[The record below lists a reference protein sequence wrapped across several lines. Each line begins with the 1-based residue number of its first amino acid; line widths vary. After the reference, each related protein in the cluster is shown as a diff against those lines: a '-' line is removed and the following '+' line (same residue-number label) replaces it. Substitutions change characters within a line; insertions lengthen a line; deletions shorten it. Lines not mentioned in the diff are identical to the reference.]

1 MSKLV
6 HTDRR
11 GRQVSGGNGS
21 AVVYEGAPGG
31 ARKLRCPGSH
41 QLAVPARTRDGSSVM
56 RAPNG
61 TTYVSKPLK

>member
-1 MSKLV
+1 MSKMV

-11 GRQVSGGNGS
+11 GRQVSGGGP

-31 ARKLRCPGSH
+31 PRKIRCPGSH
-41 QLAVPARTRDGSSVM
+41 QLAVPARARDGSSVL
-56 RAPNG
+56 RSPNG